1 MFDVKFHKK
10 ICFTKKTQKH
20 MLDEKS
26 PKNMF
31 DEKSPKNISLT
42 KNLPKTYA

>member
-1 MFDVKFHKK
+1 
-10 ICFTKKTQKH
+10 